1 MWKFFKT
8 MKGETEVFE
17 ELFCRYSGNLPAGA
31 EVFFLWVRGGFSAL
45 TQISQSITIRK
56 VVFMM

>member
-17 ELFCRYSGNLPAGA
+17 ELACR
-31 EVFFLWVRGGFSAL
+31 VRGGFSAL